1 MSRVQKA
8 IFPGILLGCTL
19 IVFLSAAS
27 PNNVSLVSNNFQKA
41 LASAES
47 AKQVQASVHVVSPVS
62 NNSQQPL
69 ASLKP
74 VQTAVPIVKPV
85 FNNFPQAQDSSEPAQ
100 APVPNVK
107 PVFKNIQ
114 KPQASAASAKPAQ
127 HSSNASSSCEL
138 ANSYPAAILQ
148 WCGPITADAH
158 QNNLDPNLIAAIIE
172 IESGGNAQAYSPSGA
187 VGLMQIMPRDGIAA
201 GFMCGSGSCFSSRPS
216 TGELM
221 NPETNIAYGARMLA
235 GLVQRKGSVRDA
247 LFSYGPM
254 NVGYSY
260 ADRVLQIYQSHS

>member
-8 IFPGILLGCTL
+8 IFPGMVLGCTL
-19 IVFLSAAS
+19 IIFLSAAS
-27 PNNVSLVSNNFQKA
+27 PNNVSLVSNNFRSA
-41 LASAES
+41 MASVES
-47 AKQVQASVHVVSPVS
+47 TKQVQASVHVVSPVS
-62 NNSQQPL
+62 NNIQQPVT
-69 ASLKP
+69 SLKS
-74 VQTAVPIVKPV
+74 VQTAVPNVKPV
-85 FNNFPQAQDSSEPAQ
+85 FNNNQQPQESSEQVQ

-114 KPQASAASAKPAQ
+114 QPQASAASAKPAQ
-127 HSSNASSSCEL
+127 HLSSTSSSCEL
-138 ANSYPAAILQ
+138 SNGYPAAILQ
-148 WCGPITADAH
+148 WCDPITADAH

-216 TGELM
+216 TSELL
-221 NPETNIAYGARMLA
+221 NPDANIAYGARMLA